1 MTDKEMLEAMRS
13 MLEAEREHTG
23 RMMDEKLK
31 RELAP
36 IKEDVST
43 LKGDVS
49 TLKEDVSDIK
59 QRVVKIE
66 ITQENIIIPN
76 IQLAYEGIGGINE
89 RLSKL
94 DKIEAEQEAH
104 DDRIWALEQVVKA
117 K

>member
-31 RELAP
+31 REFAP
-36 IKEDVST
+36 IKE
-43 LKGDVS
+43 DVS

-94 DKIEAEQEAH
+94 DKIEAKQEAH